1 MNVIYQTDR
10 NYPALTANTGCRA
23 KRTKDGPREILRS
36 RLVNAY
42 LKRGY
47 ESEGLVKTKFTVLAD
62 QSKRRNETQFPQ

>member
-36 RLVNAY
+36 SLVNAY
-42 LKRGY
+42 LKMGY
-47 ESEGLVKTKFTVLAD
+47 ESEGLNVSFLMKTYY
-62 QSKRRNETQFPQ
+62 SPII